1 MGRVPTPTKVP
12 GDEGGRYF
20 YLPKLLMHE
29 FPHTLGLPDT
39 HNANYVDNPEDYKG
53 FVMHYNPRT
62 DRDVDPAESPTEVI
76 KEGDIGVLRRV
87 NEDD

>member
-1 MGRVPTPTKVP
+1 MDIGGGGDAAPPAIMIIKTNTEFQFLQIGAPEPIKYTLDPNLHRKKVP

-39 HNANYVDNPEDYKG
+39 HNADYVDNP
-53 FVMHYNPRT
+53 MIT
-62 DRDVDPAESPTEVI
+62 
-76 KEGDIGVLRRV
+76 
-87 NEDD
+87 